1 MEGEEEAKA
10 TSHSEEQITN
20 GDEDEVGEEE
30 EEGETENEDQPEL
43 PSGLTGMVLLSA
55 LSSVSGCYTMWLFF
69 FASMCC
75 PFTAS
80 LVKWVSAEA
89 DRNSCTASVFRRRYV
104 SSSNSSTRTWYWL
117 ILQFYCLTFMWTIWL
132 CGVLLQ
138 VNYCCFFKLC
148 FQVRLRTQHSPLWLI

>member
-1 MEGEEEAKA
+1 MEKKTKTVEDDDDEMEGEEEAKA

-20 GDEDEVGEEE
+20 GDEDEGGEEEE

-43 PSGLTGMVLLSA
+43 PSGLTGMVLLS
-55 LSSVSGCYTMWLFF
+55 LQSVAVIPCDCF

-104 SSSNSSTRTWYWL
+104 SSSNSSTRT
-117 ILQFYCLTFMWTIWL
+117 
-132 CGVLLQ
+132 
-138 VNYCCFFKLC
+138 
-148 FQVRLRTQHSPLWLI
+148 